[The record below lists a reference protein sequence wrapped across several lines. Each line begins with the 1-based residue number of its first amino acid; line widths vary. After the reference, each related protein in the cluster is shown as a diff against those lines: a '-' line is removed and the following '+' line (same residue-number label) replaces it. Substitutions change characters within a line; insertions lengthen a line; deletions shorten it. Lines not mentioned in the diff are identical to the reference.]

1 MAIGGSSSRNTE
13 KVPIYMIRKLNNPG
27 KDPWEGEKPFG
38 VSYTGVADWGA
49 STINDYMGGIP
60 TGYQVKTDDVKM
72 IVGSKTD
79 FYSNIILI
87 QHPKQ
92 KPIIDFFNKLIKSE
106 SDPTERKD
114 LYIILY
120 LICALT
126 KTSSDKIKKHLT
138 PIFVS
143 LTTKLTSNAEF
154 SKNDLKTFIMLN
166 FKDITDTGGS
176 INQFAMML
184 RRLHDSQDA
193 IHKSHKK
200 TCQSLELP
208 KKLKQCL

>member
-1 MAIGGSSSRNTE
+1 
-13 KVPIYMIRKLNNPG
+13 
-27 KDPWEGEKPFG
+27 
-38 VSYTGVADWGA
+38 
-49 STINDYMGGIP
+49 MGGIP

-106 SDPTERKD
+106 SELTERKD

-126 KTSSDKIKKHLT
+126 KTSSDKIKNT
-138 PIFVS
+138 
-143 LTTKLTSNAEF
+143 
-154 SKNDLKTFIMLN
+154 
-166 FKDITDTGGS
+166 
-176 INQFAMML
+176 
-184 RRLHDSQDA
+184 
-193 IHKSHKK
+193 
-200 TCQSLELP
+200 
-208 KKLKQCL
+208 